1 MRLKQESLQRGG
13 DTKSVELV
21 MENGQAYPLKG
32 SLQFSDV
39 TVDESTGSITLRAI
53 FPNPQHV
60 LLPGCSSAPASMK
73 APIRRPSWC
82 RSRGDPHAAGRCL
95 RDAGE

>member
-60 LLPGCSSAPASMK
+60 LLPGDVRPRPHRRRRRSAGYP
-73 APIRRPSWC
+73 RY
-82 RSRGDPHAAGRCL
+82 RSKG
-95 RDAGE
+95 

>member
-21 MENGQAYPLKG
+21 MENGAYPLKG

-53 FPNPQHV
+53 FLTRSMSCCGDVRPRPHRRRRRSAGYPVPQR
-60 LLPGCSSAPASMK
+60 PA
-73 APIRRPSWC
+73 RRVMP
-82 RSRGDPHAAGRCL
+82 P
-95 RDAGE
+95 